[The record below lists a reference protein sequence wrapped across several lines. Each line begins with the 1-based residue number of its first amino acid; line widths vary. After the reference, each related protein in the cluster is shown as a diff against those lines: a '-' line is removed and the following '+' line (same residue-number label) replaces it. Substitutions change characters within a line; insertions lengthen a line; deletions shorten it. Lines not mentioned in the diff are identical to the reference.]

1 MLSYRGYFTSQMN
14 LRKLEKLV
22 SLVAE
27 IIAAIFIKHARPGKS
42 ATDREKQRERERER
56 EREIPSTV
64 GASRRSRSRYSSF
77 PHSRF
82 AGVAQLA
89 RVM

>member
-56 EREIPSTV
+56 ERSAPADVRALDILLFHIR
-64 GASRRSRSRYSSF
+64 ASQEL
-77 PHSRF
+77 HSW
-82 AGVAQLA
+82 
-89 RVM
+89 RV

>member
-56 EREIPSTV
+56 EREKLLEC
-64 GASRRSRSRYSSF
+64 RNLR
-77 PHSRF
+77 H
-82 AGVAQLA
+82 
-89 RVM
+89 